1 MSNRLFNFCAGPAAL
16 PEVVLK
22 QAQAELLDWQGKG
35 LSVMEMSHRSEE
47 FTQVAETAEQDLRD
61 LLGVP
66 DNYKVL
72 FLQGGASQQFAQIP
86 LNFMAEGGSAD
97 YIDTGIW
104 SAKAIEEAQRF
115 GHVNVAASA
124 KDYDYFAIPGQNE
137 WQLSDDAAYVH
148 YTPNETIGGLE
159 YGWIPEVGDKPLI
172 ADVSSTILSRPLE
185 VSKFGMLYAG
195 AQKNIGPSGLVVVIV
210 REDLL
215 GKARASCPTMLD
227 YNVAAKN
234 GSMYNTPPTFGW
246 YLAGLIFKWVKQQGG
261 LEAMERINQIKQR
274 TLYHAIDGSE
284 LYSNPINPVDR
295 SWMNIPFR
303 LADDR
308 LDRPFLA
315 GAEERGLLNL
325 KGHRSVGGMRASIY
339 NAVGQDAVDAL
350 VAYMAEFERQRG

>member
-1 MSNRLFNFCAGPAAL
+1 MTNRLFNFCAGPAAL
-16 PEVVLK
+16 PEAVLK

-61 LLGVP
+61 LLSVP
-66 DNYKVL
+66 DDYKVL

-86 LNFMAEGGSAD
+86 LNFMAEDGSAD

-124 KDYDYFAIPGQNE
+124 KAYDYFAIPGQND
-137 WQLSDDAAYVH
+137 WQLSDNAAYVH

-159 YGWIPEVGDKPLI
+159 FGWIPEVGDTPLI
-172 ADVSSTILSRPLE
+172 ADVSSTILSRPLD

-227 YNVAAKN
+227 YSVAAKN

-246 YLAGLIFKWVKQQGG
+246 YLAGLIFKWVKEQGG
-261 LEAMERINQIKQR
+261 LEAMERLNQTKQR
-274 TLYHAIDGSE
+274 TLYKAIDSSE

-308 LDRPFLA
+308 LDKPFLA
-315 GAEERGLLNL
+315 GADERGLLNL